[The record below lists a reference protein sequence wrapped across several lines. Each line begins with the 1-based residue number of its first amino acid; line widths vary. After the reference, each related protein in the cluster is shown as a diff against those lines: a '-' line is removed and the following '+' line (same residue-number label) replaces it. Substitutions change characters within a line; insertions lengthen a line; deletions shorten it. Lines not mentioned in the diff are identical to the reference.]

1 MIRINMFFMF
11 SQNLSTCHFDNRKIL
26 WWYLESIILSFKDS
40 SSTLLLWFRKSTK
53 IMKQNYYLIFYW
65 IKSERRNGQPFFFFY
80 IYLFPKIPLE
90 LPKNLM
96 DPKYTAKSLPHLI
109 YLLYLVIKILAEY
122 EILRMLYHMAFHVIL
137 LDDGMVGNWIHHAC

>member
-53 IMKQNYYLIFYW
+53 IMKQNYYLIFLLDKIW
-65 IKSERRNGQPFFFFY
+65 EEEWTTLFFL
-80 IYLFPKIPLE
+80 YLFPKIPLE